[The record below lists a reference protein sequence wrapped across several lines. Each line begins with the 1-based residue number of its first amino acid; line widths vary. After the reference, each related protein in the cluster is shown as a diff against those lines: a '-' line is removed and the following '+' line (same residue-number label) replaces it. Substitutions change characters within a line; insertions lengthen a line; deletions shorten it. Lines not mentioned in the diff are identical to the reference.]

1 MKNVMLALVLICG
14 FATIQ
19 AQEEIKNNYVLN
31 GDLIE
36 ATLYN
41 SEGTVSQTGFYTKE
55 GVVTG
60 EWVSYDREGNRTAL
74 AQYDRGVKVGKWF
87 FWSDDTLKE
96 VDYNNSQ
103 IASVSIW
110 KNENTKVVS
119 NK

>member
-1 MKNVMLALVLICG
+1 MKNVMLALALICG

-19 AQEEIKNNYVLN
+19 AQEEIKNNYILN
-31 GDLIE
+31 GDIIE

-60 EWVSYDREGNRTAL
+60 EWVSFDREGNKTAL
-74 AQYDRGVKVGKWF
+74 AHYDRGVKVGKWF
-87 FWSDDTLKE
+87 FWNNNTLKE

-103 IASVSIW
+103 IASVNVW
-110 KNENTKVVS
+110 KNEGTKVVS
-119 NK
+119 NE

>member
-1 MKNVMLALVLICG
+1 MLALALICG

-31 GDLIE
+31 GDIIE
-36 ATLYN
+36 ATLYT
-41 SEGTVSQTGFYTKE
+41 SEGTVSQTGFYTKD

-60 EWVSYDREGNRTAL
+60 EWVSYDREGNKTAL

-87 FWSDDTLKE
+87 FWDKNTLTE
-96 VDYNNSQ
+96 VDYDNSQ
-103 IASVSIW
+103 IAGVNVW
-110 KNENTKVVS
+110 KNEDSKVVS